1 VDDLSHGRRPSGRAT
16 TSRIR
21 AGLHVQEER
30 KRTSFRRVCTE
41 CARSAA
47 QQCISPIL
55 QRSIGE

>member
-1 VDDLSHGRRPSGRAT
+1 MIFRTAGGRQDGLQQAASD
-16 TSRIR
+16 

-30 KRTSFRRVCTE
+30 KRTSFRRVRAE